1 MAKAVEKN
9 DKATPEKRRRN
20 TRKKTAEVQPAVETP
35 VETPAETA
43 EQENNKTATAT
54 TDAAAPPAAPAAPA
68 TPMTAAQLKKLEE
81 ESTHAKYERIKK
93 GNLYLTDLQKLGVSE
108 LHEIAKKLQRDPDL
122 FLIADTQ
129 GEIIGTVLG
138 GFDGRRGMVYHL
150 AVADAFRGRGVG
162 SALMDNLEL
171 QLRAKG
177 CIRIYLLVGRDNLE
191 AIRFYEARGWT
202 RMDLNAFGKD
212 L

>member
-1 MAKAVEKN
+1 MKGIDPVQGQASL
-9 DKATPEKRRRN
+9 PE
-20 TRKKTAEVQPAVETP
+20 
-35 VETPAETA
+35 
-43 EQENNKTATAT
+43 
-54 TDAAAPPAAPAAPA
+54 D
-68 TPMTAAQLKKLEE
+68 TAAWFIIREFRFPEDYASVFELW
-81 ESTHAKYERIKK
+81 SHAGPGIHLRRS
-93 GNLYLTDLQKLGVSE
+93 DE

-177 CIRIYLLVGRDNLE
+177 CIRIYLLVGQDNLE